1 MNDARVDACAAVSY
15 QCGGPSPVCPEP
27 RSRPASRCAVRDAI
41 SSAVS
46 SPRSPSVAGRSTG
59 TEISSSVVHTP
70 CRSGWP
76 HGVRGT
82 DQSFAAAAAVTPAAG
97 P

>member
-1 MNDARVDACAAVSY
+1 MNDARVDACVAVSY

-27 RSRPASRCAVRDAI
+27 RSRPASRCAVRDT
-41 SSAVS
+41 VS
-46 SPRSPSVAGRSTG
+46 SSVSSSRPPNVSGRSTG
-59 TEISSSVVHTP
+59 TEISSSVVQTP

-82 DQSFAAAAAVTPAAG
+82 DQSFAAAAGATPAEGA
-97 P
+97 